1 MSARNEV
8 EPIISVDKGVLIVHN
23 HFQST
28 RKLAECSLVR
38 LNIEK
43 NAEPKVRAFMYC
55 TSKDT
60 IVTRVEGGTNAI
72 LCEFWNEVSLRANFG
87 FHETAIKKRRG
98 QARYVMA
105 IFCMKFFLVK
115 QTM

>member
-1 MSARNEV
+1 MSARSDV
-8 EPIISVDKGVLIVHN
+8 EAIISVDKGVLIVHN

-28 RKLAECSLVR
+28 RKLAVCSLVH

-55 TSKDT
+55 TSKAT
-60 IVTRVEGGTNAI
+60 IVTRVEGETNAI
-72 LCEFWNEVSLRANFG
+72 LCEFWNEVSLRAHCG
-87 FHETAIKKRRG
+87 FHETAIKKRGG